1 MTAHPSRRP
10 RVSTAI
16 LVVLALF
23 AAALAGCGSCGKPT
37 PPPEPAASLEAF
49 FPPQTK
55 AIALVTDLAKLG
67 TTAAALE
74 STKLA
79 ELAAIAAG
87 AKDASEF
94 VKPLVAQL
102 GFDPRTPEGF
112 TTAGVDGAKG
122 LAFGTDESGAELV
135 VVGVADPG
143 KLDAWLGRLAGT
155 LGGTVRREDLLPAP
169 NVGTVIVFAAG
180 EGGPPAFAY
189 ARKGGFAVAAG
200 GPTAIEAVTRAL
212 TRPRDQSLATSAAFA
227 KTTGKL
233 GNRDV
238 RVWAEGG
245 AKLMGRRKVPDSG
258 VVAGVTASRTGVN
271 VRLQLPQTPAQ
282 IAALKP
288 AATPAGQEL
297 VALLPESSLFLARL
311 GGEPT
316 ALRPLL
322 DLAVSRSLLLR
333 LKKAGFELETD
344 ILSLLKPGVAFGA
357 GLASDL
363 NLSGGLPGG
372 DGAGDFNPFQF
383 ANVTLY
389 ARVKDPAAAQ
399 ATLEKVLAAQE
410 RFKMKVDVREEA
422 GAKVY
427 VASYSQ
433 GEGMT
438 WGLVGDMLVATGGK
452 GQWER
457 AKARL
462 ATPGTPTT
470 LADPAA
476 KALFEKAA
484 SAAWLDVPKLVA
496 SLRAVPESAYGV
508 GGFRIKEI
516 METWIAMLDEVKGAS
531 AAFSVDEDAI
541 ALDADL
547 TLK

>member
-1 MTAHPSRRP
+1 MSA
-10 RVSTAI
+10 AL

-23 AAALAGCGSCGKPT
+23 AAALAGCGSCGKPSL
-37 PPPEPAASLEAF
+37 PPEPAASLEAF
-49 FPPQTK
+49 FPAQIK

-67 TTAAALE
+67 TTAAELE
-74 STKLA
+74 KTKLA

-112 TTAGVDGAKG
+112 VTAGVDGKKG

-143 KLDAWLGRLAGT
+143 KLDAWLGQLAGQ
-155 LGGTVRREDLLPAP
+155 LGGTARREEPLPAP
-169 NVGTVIVFAAG
+169 NTGKVIVFATG
-180 EGGPPAFAY
+180 EGGPPAFAWSL
-189 ARKGGFAVAAG
+189 KGGFAVASG
-200 GPTAIEAVTRAL
+200 GPTAIEAVARAV
-212 TRPRDQSLATSAAFA
+212 TRPREQSLATSAAFA
-227 KTTGKL
+227 KSTGKL
-233 GNRDV
+233 GSRDL

-245 AKLMGRRKVPDSG
+245 GKLIGRRKIPDSG

-271 VRLQLPQTPAQ
+271 VKLQLPQTPVQ

-288 AATPAGQEL
+288 ASTPAGQEL
-297 VALLPESSLFLARL
+297 VALLPETSLFLARL

-316 ALRPLL
+316 ALQPLL
-322 DLAVSRSLLLR
+322 EIVASRSIQIR
-333 LKKAGFELETD
+333 LKKAGFDLEKD
-344 ILSLLKPGVAFGA
+344 ILALLKPGVGFGA

-372 DGAGDFNPFQF
+372 EGAGDFNPFQF

-389 ARVKDPAAAQ
+389 ARVKDPVAAQ
-399 ATLEKVLAAQE
+399 ATLEKVVAAQE
-410 RFKMKVDVREEA
+410 TFKMKVDVRDEA

-438 WGLVGDMLVATGGK
+438 WGLVGDTLVATGGK
-452 GQWER
+452 GQWEK

-462 ATPGTPTT
+462 ATPGAPTT

-476 KALFEKAA
+476 KKLFEEAA
-484 SAAWLDVPKLVA
+484 SAAWLDVPRLVA

-531 AAFSVDEDAI
+531 AAFSVEEDAI
-541 ALDADL
+541 SLDADL
-547 TLK
+547 SLK